1 MIVLI
6 LVFRLV
12 IGEQMIDVLGPEK
25 RRRRTTQE
33 KIAIV
38 QQSFE
43 PGMTVSLVARQHG
56 VAASQLFLW
65 RKQYQEGSLTAVAAG
80 EQVVPASE
88 LAAAMKQIKELQRL
102 LGKKTMENELLKE
115 AVEYGRGKK
124 VDSARALIAR
134 GWGVSLVSRCLRV
147 SRAQLHVI
155 LRRTDDWM
163 DGRRSRH
170 TDDTDVL
177 LRIHHVIG
185 VILPTYGYRRVWA
198 LLRRQAKLDGMPAI
212 NAKRVYRIMR
222 QNALLLERKPAVPP
236 SKRAHT
242 GRVAVKESNQRWC
255 SDGFEFCCDNGERL
269 RVTFALD
276 CCDREALHWAV
287 TTGGFNSETVQDV
300 MLGAVERRFG
310 NELPASPVEWLTDN
324 GSCYRAN
331 ETRQFARMLGLE
343 PKSTAVRSPES
354 NGIAESFVKT
364 IKRDY
369 ISVMPKPDGLT
380 AAKNLAEAFEHY
392 NEWHPHSA
400 LGYRSP
406 REYLRQRAC
415 NGLSDN
421 RCLEI

>member
-102 LGKKTMENELLKE
+102 LGKKTMENELLKD

-155 LRRTDDWM
+155 LRRTDDWK

-170 TDDTDVL
+170 SDDADVL

-185 VILPTYGYRRVWA
+185 ELPTYGYRRVWA
-198 LLRRQAKLDGMPAI
+198 LLRRQAELDGMPAI
-212 NAKRVYRIMR
+212 NAKRIYRIMR
-222 QNALLLERKPAVPP
+222 QNALLLERKTAVPP

-242 GRVAVKESNQRWC
+242 GKVAVKESNQRWC
-255 SDGFEFCCDNGERL
+255 SDGFEFRCDNGEKL

-343 PKSTAVRSPES
+343 PKNTAVRSPES

-406 REYLRQRAC
+406 REYLRQQAS

>member
-80 EQVVPASE
+80 EQVVPASK

-147 SRAQLHVI
+147 SRAQLHVM

-185 VILPTYGYRRVWA
+185 ELPTYGYRRVWA
-198 LLRRQAKLDGMPAI
+198 LLRRQAELDGMPAI

-255 SDGFEFCCDNGERL
+255 SDGFEFRCDNGEKL

-406 REYLRQRAC
+406 REYLRQQAS

>member
-1 MIVLI
+1 
-6 LVFRLV
+6 
-12 IGEQMIDVLGPEK
+12 MIDVLGPEK

-134 GWGVSLVSRCLRV
+134 GWGVSLVSRCLRG

-155 LRRTDDWM
+155 LRRTDDWK

-170 TDDTDVL
+170 SDDTDVL

-185 VILPTYGYRRVWA
+185 ELPTYGYRRVWA
-198 LLRRQAKLDGMPAI
+198 LLRRQAELDGMPAI

-255 SDGFEFCCDNGERL
+255 SDGFEFRCDNGEKL

-406 REYLRQRAC
+406 REYLRQQAS

>member
-1 MIVLI
+1 
-6 LVFRLV
+6 
-12 IGEQMIDVLGPEK
+12 MIDVLGPEK

-115 AVEYGRGKK
+115 AVEYGRAKK
-124 VDSARALIAR
+124 LDSARALIAR

-155 LRRTDDWM
+155 LRRTDDWK

-170 TDDTDVL
+170 SDDTDVL

-185 VILPTYGYRRVWA
+185 ELPTYGYRRVWA
-198 LLRRQAKLDGMPAI
+198 LLRRQAELDGMPAI
-212 NAKRVYRIMR
+212 NAKRIYRIMR

-255 SDGFEFCCDNGERL
+255 SDGFEFRCDNGEKL

-343 PKSTAVRSPES
+343 PKNTAVRSPES

-406 REYLRQRAC
+406 REYLRQ
-415 NGLSDN
+415 
-421 RCLEI
+421 

>member
-1 MIVLI
+1 
-6 LVFRLV
+6 
-12 IGEQMIDVLGPEK
+12 EK

-102 LGKKTMENELLKE
+102 LGKKTMENELIKE

-124 VDSARALIAR
+124 VDSARALITR
-134 GWGVSLVSRCLRV
+134 RWGVSLVSRCLRV

-155 LRRTDDWM
+155 LRRTDDWK

-170 TDDTDVL
+170 SDDMDVL

-185 VILPTYGYRRVWA
+185 ELPTYGYRRVWA
-198 LLRRQAKLDGMPAI
+198 LLRRQAELDGMPAI

-222 QNALLLERKPAVPP
+222 QNALLLERKTAVPP

-242 GRVAVKESNQRWC
+242 GKVAVKESNQRWC
-255 SDGFEFCCDNGERL
+255 SDGFEFRCDNGEKL

-276 CCDREALHWAV
+276 CCDREALYWAV
-287 TTGGFNSETVQDV
+287 TTGGFDSETVQDV

-324 GSCYRAN
+324 GSCYWAN

-343 PKSTAVRSPES
+343 PKNTAVRSPES

-406 REYLRQRAC
+406 REYLRQQAS